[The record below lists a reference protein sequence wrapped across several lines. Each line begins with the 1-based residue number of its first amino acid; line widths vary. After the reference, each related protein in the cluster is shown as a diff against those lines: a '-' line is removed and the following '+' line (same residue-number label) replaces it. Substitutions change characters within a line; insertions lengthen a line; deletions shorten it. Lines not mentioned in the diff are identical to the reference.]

1 MSNELMRR
9 FQEFSEDTRTGVEI
23 AVKLAA
29 ERSKQGGRR
38 ETDQL
43 DQQLPPAYLKEKQL
57 NHKLKQDLEEIRA
70 GLAALERQ
78 KRESVTKRFTLDSA
92 DLAQDDDK
100 LKLAY
105 RVLARAR
112 EELKGLRFHLEQ
124 SKRFDIVQVEDD
136 ILDLKRQLAALR
148 QENQTLRGSSD
159 LQVNALELF
168 KAEQNF
174 EEKQVALRA
183 ELESE
188 RRRYVEL
195 KANLAQ
201 MQTAEKQSHDRYAE
215 LDLKV
220 RTLTKTLEE
229 NAPSQAEV
237 KLAETTKQADIM
249 QKAVKTHSSAADR
262 AIAEAEERL
271 RALIMET
278 NKSSAV
284 LTERTQ
290 QLRLKELKLKEL
302 QAKAQQ
308 LQARVEFFAKSEA
321 AKSSKESDQLR
332 GSASQ
337 MKPFLAGQ
345 AKPTVNAGTK
355 TDGRIFA
362 TEVWGGR

>member
-1 MSNELMRR
+1 MTKELMRR
-9 FQEFSEDTRTGVEI
+9 FQEFSDDTRTGVEI
-23 AVKLAA
+23 AMKLAA
-29 ERSKQGGRR
+29 ERSKQRVKR

-43 DQQLPPAYLKEKQL
+43 DQQLHPAYLKEKQL
-57 NHKLKQDLEEIRA
+57 NRKLKQDLEEIRE

-92 DLAQDDDK
+92 DIAQDDHK

-112 EELKGLRFHLEQ
+112 EELKVLRLHLEQ

-136 ILDLKRQLAALR
+136 ILDLRRQLAALR
-148 QENQTLRGSSD
+148 QENQTLQGSSD
-159 LQVNALELF
+159 LQVNALDLF
-168 KAEQNF
+168 KSQQSF
-174 EEKQVALRA
+174 EEKEAVLRA
-183 ELESE
+183 ELERE
-188 RRRYVEL
+188 RRRYAEL
-195 KANLAQ
+195 KTKLTQ
-201 MQTAEKQSHDRYAE
+201 MQTAEKPRHDRYAE

-229 NAPSQAEV
+229 NAPSLAEV
-237 KLAETTKQADIM
+237 RLAETTKQADIM

-284 LTERTQ
+284 LNERTQ
-290 QLRLKELKLKEL
+290 QLKLKELKAKEL

-308 LQARVEFFAKSEA
+308 LQARLDFFAKSEA

-332 GSASQ
+332 GSTIQ
-337 MKPFLAGQ
+337 TKPFLAGQ

-355 TDGRIFA
+355 TDGRIFV
-362 TEVWGGR
+362 TEVRGGR